1 MSDELEKQSP
11 AGIIWASLA
20 LFALPAA
27 LTLTCWIGAY
37 LNDAIAAAVWSRLLA
52 LLTSAYE
59 ETLPL
64 LRLLKWYWTP
74 WIP

>member
-20 LFALPAA
+20 LFALPVA
-27 LTLTCWIGAY
+27 LVLTCWIGAY
-37 LNDAIAAAVWSRLLA
+37 LNDAIAAAVWSQLLA
-52 LLTSAYE
+52 LLSSAYE
-59 ETLPL
+59 QTLPL

-74 WIP
+74 WIS